1 MIDNSIVHVHADI
14 SASVINM
21 HSNTPFFY
29 LDNNL

>member
-14 SASVINM
+14 GANVINM
-21 HSNTPFFY
+21 HSISPFFY